1 MLASLSNP
9 APSIDDAAPTVLSV
23 EKVEEVIVSVEKV
36 EEEIVS
42 VEKVVK
48 VEKVFSSDDAAAKS
62 KPTSPTAP
70 LLGGHVSPVSVCGRS
85 SPVQGGRPVVV
96 GSADHDY
103 EHHASKTLNTAAL
116 GRARSWSSPDRSS
129 SAAAQR
135 V

>member
-36 EEEIVS
+36 
-42 VEKVVK
+42 VK

-62 KPTSPTAP
+62 KPTSPTPP
-70 LLGGHVSPVSVCGRS
+70 LTGGRVSPVSVCGRS
-85 SPVQGGRPVVV
+85 SPSAQGGRPVVV
-96 GSADHDY
+96 GSADHDR
-103 EHHASKTLNTAAL
+103 ERPASKTLNTAAL
-116 GRARSWSSPDRSS
+116 GRARSWSSPDRSWSSPDRSS